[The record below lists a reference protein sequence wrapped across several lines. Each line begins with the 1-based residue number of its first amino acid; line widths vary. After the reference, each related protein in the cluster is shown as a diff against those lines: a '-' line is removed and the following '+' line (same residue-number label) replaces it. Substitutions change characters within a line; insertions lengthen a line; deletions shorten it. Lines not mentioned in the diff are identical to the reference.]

1 MIVRVGDPADLW
13 RCWVRAAPEVLS
25 GIATMAGLFAEAVMA
40 SADPQRPAL
49 VNPLRLTDRDLD
61 LFFGGDP
68 A

>member
-1 MIVRVGDPADLW
+1 MIVREGDPNDL
-13 RCWVRAAPEVLS
+13 RRSWVRASPDVLS

-61 LFFGGDP
+61 LFFGGNP